1 MRTLLVGQ
9 SDAEKKNGPDKLF
22 GQGGPSM
29 KLTIIMVVLVALSGM
44 GVALAQET
52 QMAQKPFNAVSN
64 FLGRFGRPKDPAI
77 AARQDYEHAV
87 RAYRRCIARKLMGA
101 CEPQR
106 YRMDSAFALMRTLN
120 HPPD

>member
-1 MRTLLVGQ
+1 
-9 SDAEKKNGPDKLF
+9 
-22 GQGGPSM
+22 M

-52 QMAQKPFNAVSN
+52 QMAQKQSNAVSN
-64 FLGRFGRPKDPAI
+64 FLGRFGRSKNPII
-77 AARQDYEHAV
+77 AAGQDYEYAV
-87 RAYRRCIARKLMGA
+87 RAYRRCIARKLTGA
-101 CEPQR
+101 CEPER

>member
-1 MRTLLVGQ
+1 
-9 SDAEKKNGPDKLF
+9 
-22 GQGGPSM
+22 M
-29 KLTIIMVVLVALSGM
+29 KLTIIMVVLVALSVM

-87 RAYRRCIARKLMGA
+87 RAGIAPGNVEIGGA
-101 CEPQR
+101 
-106 YRMDSAFALMRTLN
+106 ALLALSR
-120 HPPD
+120 

>member
-1 MRTLLVGQ
+1 
-9 SDAEKKNGPDKLF
+9 
-22 GQGGPSM
+22 M
-29 KLTIIMVVLVALSGM
+29 KLTIIMVVFVALSGM

-64 FLGRFGRPKDPAI
+64 FLGRFGRSKNPTI

-87 RAYRRCIARKLMGA
+87 RAYRRCIAKKLTGA

-120 HPPD
+120 HHPD